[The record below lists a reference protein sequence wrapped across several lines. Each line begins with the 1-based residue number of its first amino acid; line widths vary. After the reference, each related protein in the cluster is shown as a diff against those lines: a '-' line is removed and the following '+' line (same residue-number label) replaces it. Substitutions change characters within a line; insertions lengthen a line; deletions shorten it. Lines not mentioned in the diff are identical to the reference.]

1 MIVMNMRRVYNNI
14 INALIAV
21 LAISTTSS
29 CVFEKQ
35 DPVKSEQ
42 NMAVEIKVSAKDMV
56 TKAEEELT
64 PDEEKIYSLRVYA
77 FLGNR
82 QIGYLYMPKSADK
95 VLYPK
100 AEGNTDQWFIDLRLP
115 YEGVLDPE
123 TNIKT
128 VPVTFYAIAN
138 EEAMTGLKY
147 NDATQLAESMSIS
160 QLEDLKYTSSSTLN
174 TVNGLPMWAKNT
186 VDIDPSNYKDE
197 PNPVDGHEGHHVI
210 DMDPISLDL
219 YRSVAKIEVYAA
231 EEGEGES
238 KSQIEIKSVSIE
250 NVPLK
255 SHLFVTP
262 DALETTDINSAS
274 ANMTLAQEAP
284 ILTPVNKV
292 AIGTTEPN
300 YYSPVV
306 SGYYIAENPY
316 RSTVWNPTPIP
327 TDPVTKLSI
336 TYQVGSSEK
345 TGVVYMPAII
355 RNNIYRVFCLIKGT
369 GEMTLTLQVKPWTS
383 AGNQTIDFKDN
394 VTLETG
400 SNWNGDI
407 KGANGEYTFM
417 TEAAGQEATFEFTL
431 LTPEGG
437 TWYATLEGDIQ
448 SFGFTDVKI
457 YDEDDNSTSQTY
469 ANTSSISG
477 NVTGNKIAFTIKT
490 LEKRA
495 DTSPKKQV
503 TVKMVAVSK
512 YGRSLSVEGSEA
524 TLIHQY

>member
-56 TKAEEELT
+56 TKAEEQLT

-82 QIGYLYMPKSADK
+82 QIGYLYMPKSDNK
-95 VLYPK
+95 VLYPN

-197 PNPVDGHEGHHVI
+197 PNRVDGHEGHHVI
-210 DMDPISLDL
+210 DMDPISLEL

-238 KSQIEIKSVSIE
+238 KSQIKIKSVSIE
-250 NVPLK
+250 NVPLE

-292 AIGTTEPN
+292 AIGTTEPD

-316 RSTVWNPTPIP
+316 GSTVWNPTP
-327 TDPVTKLSI
+327 TNPVTKLSI
-336 TYQVGSSEK
+336 TYEVGSSEK
-345 TGVVYMPAII
+345 TGVVYMPTII

-369 GEMTLTLQVKPWTS
+369 GEMTLTFVVKPWNVDKTQLTYSDVISITAPAAWTFQDSNNASFDDQKGEVSLRTS
-383 AGNQTIDFKDN
+383 TDSYFKFQIDQPADAEWTATLIPISGQLDSFKFIDDNGSEVSTVIGDVGTSKTLTIRP
-394 VTLETG
+394 TG
-400 SNWNGDI
+400 SPDAEN
-407 KGANGEYTFM
+407 
-417 TEAAGQEATFEFTL
+417 
-431 LTPEGG
+431 
-437 TWYATLEGDIQ
+437 
-448 SFGFTDVKI
+448 
-457 YDEDDNSTSQTY
+457 
-469 ANTSSISG
+469 
-477 NVTGNKIAFTIKT
+477 NVASLRITIKT
-490 LEKRA
+490 KEGNTKFVTPSDLL
-495 DTSPKKQV
+495 KKS
-503 TVKMVAVSK
+503 VSYK
-512 YGRSLSVEGSEA
+512 EF
-524 TLIHQY
+524 TIIHSN